1 MRIEGKPPAE
11 AAAAYNKMHERAGQN
26 KPSTAQSDRAEISPA
41 ARDLARLAKAAAIEP
56 RLREE
61 LVQRIRQELALG
73 TYRVDQEAL
82 ARKISRELER

>member
-1 MRIEGKPPAE
+1 LRIEGKPPAE
-11 AAAAYNKMHERAGQN
+11 AAAAYNKMRERAGQN
-26 KPSTAQSDRAEISPA
+26 KLSTAQRDRAEISPA

-56 RLREE
+56 PLREE
-61 LVQRIRQELALG
+61 LVQRIRQEISLG